1 MRKEYE
7 INLDIWN
14 KCTLQ
19 CMQCHRQSDLFTSSA
34 QARAKP
40 MSMGDWKKIVD
51 HYKDS
56 ITFCGQVSDPVLHP
70 KLDKILKDTY
80 ERNIKTKV
88 ATAVSHKPLDWYIK
102 CFEANPNAT
111 WIFGLD
117 GLPHQSHIYRK
128 NQDGEKLFEIM
139 KIARNMRLNVIW
151 QWIVFN
157 YNQNDIDHGIVMAKA
172 HGMDF
177 TLTQSNRWWKMEH
190 LKPDAEFL
198 PT

>member
-19 CMQCHRQSDLFTSSA
+19 CMQCHRQSKEFINSA

-40 MSMGDWKKIVD
+40 MSMEDWKKIVD
-51 HYKDS
+51 HYKDF
-56 ITFCGQVSDPVLHP
+56 INFCGQVSDPVLHP
-70 KLDKILKDTY
+70 QLDKLLKDTY
-80 ERNIKTKV
+80 EKNIKTKV
-88 ATAVSHKPLDWYIK
+88 STAVSHKPLDWYKK

-111 WIFGLD
+111 WVFGLD

-139 KIARNMRLNVIW
+139 KIAREMKLRVIW
-151 QWIVFN
+151 QWIIFK
-157 YNQNDIDHGIVMAKA
+157 YNQNDIDHGIVLAKSY
-172 HGMDF
+172 GMEF
-177 TLTQSNRWWKMEH
+177 MLTQSNRWWKMEH
-190 LKPDAEFL
+190 LKPDAEYL

>member
-1 MRKEYE
+1 MRIKYD

-19 CMQCHRQSDLFTSSA
+19 CMQCHRQSDTFISSG
-34 QARAKP
+34 QARSKP
-40 MSMGDWKKIVD
+40 MSMSDWKKIVD
-51 HYKDS
+51 HYRVS
-56 ITFCGQVSDPVLHP
+56 INFCGQVSDPVLHP
-70 KLDKILKDTY
+70 QLDKILKDTY

-88 ATAVSHKPLDWYIK
+88 STAVSQKPFNWYKK
-102 CFEANPNAT
+102 CFEANPNAA
-111 WIFGLD
+111 WVFGLD

-139 KIARNMRLNVIW
+139 KMAKEMGLKVIW
-151 QWIVFN
+151 QWIIFN
-157 YNQNDIDHGIVMAKA
+157 YNQNDIDYGILLAKSK
-172 HGMDF
+172 GMDIVF
-177 TLTQSNRWWKMEH
+177 TQSNRWWQMEH